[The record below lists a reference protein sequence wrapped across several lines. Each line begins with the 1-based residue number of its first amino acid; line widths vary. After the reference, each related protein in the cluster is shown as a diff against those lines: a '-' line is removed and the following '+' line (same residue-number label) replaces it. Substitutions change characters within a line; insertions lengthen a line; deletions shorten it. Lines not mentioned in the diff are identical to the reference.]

1 MSLEDDNDSINAG
14 DEIETEQTV
23 DDNEQLA
30 TDETDGGD
38 AEDGDDADVAD
49 GDDADADGDG
59 EDASDAGDADEKS
72 ELMTKSAEEVIYTG
86 LIRKK
91 MVIKLHEIRNVEEI
105 LKKRD
110 GDKWAQYGYIIK
122 SSINIKRRSEFKV
135 TKNST
140 YECEIVYSAK
150 IFNVPMNIVKTFKV
164 VDLTELHAIIDFTDF
179 VDEELQNIPKIIYV
193 PLELY
198 EQQKERPLQLDSQV
212 SAKIIRRKF
221 HQTPERNIMTYTA
234 IVIATEEAPKPSAA
248 EPKNIL
254 DEY

>member
-1 MSLEDDNDSINAG
+1 
-14 DEIETEQTV
+14 
-23 DDNEQLA
+23 
-30 TDETDGGD
+30 
-38 AEDGDDADVAD
+38 
-49 GDDADADGDG
+49 
-59 EDASDAGDADEKS
+59 
-72 ELMTKSAEEVIYTG
+72 
-86 LIRKK
+86 
-91 MVIKLHEIRNVEEI
+91 
-105 LKKRD
+105 
-110 GDKWAQYGYIIK
+110 
-122 SSINIKRRSEFKV
+122 
-135 TKNST
+135 
-140 YECEIVYSAK
+140 
-150 IFNVPMNIVKTFKV
+150 MNIVKTFKV